1 MDLPSHPGAD
11 TDTAVDSNTDPDE
24 RGPGAMDLSGAVPAV
39 SEPTAGGRS
48 VRVWRGQP
56 RSKVI
61 SSIVVS
67 AAFALGIAL
76 VLVGVGNSVTGRDQ
90 SNLPAEIERVQ
101 PALGDKVLNQANIV
115 VDLAPG
121 YTGRLVIDDL
131 ELVTESTA
139 QAEPAGG
146 SGAPPTTAVFNP
158 DVVRFDAGTNTLSFQ
173 PGPQSVIERFGVG
186 RHLVRV
192 IYWKQTESEVSSFS
206 YTWYFDVTV

>member
-11 TDTAVDSNTDPDE
+11 TDTDTNTNTDPDTNTSNDASGVALEVPE
-24 RGPGAMDLSGAVPAV
+24 RAVGA
-39 SEPTAGGRS
+39 RS
-48 VRVWRGQP
+48 ARVWRGQP

-61 SSIVVS
+61 SSVVVS

-90 SNLPAEIERVQ
+90 SNLPAELERVQ
-101 PALGDKVLNQANIV
+101 PALGDKVLNQTNIV

-131 ELVTESTA
+131 ELITESTA
-139 QAEPAGG
+139 QDEPAGA

-192 IYWKQTESEVSSFS
+192 IYWKQTESEVNSFS